1 MRLLPV
7 IRLSLV
13 TENTTSPERQFEKIE
28 TFAKLGDHEL
38 VPITQADYDL
48 DVSGAVS
55 PFDRPGLGPWLH
67 EDRLGMWDA
76 LCVAKLDRISRSLF
90 DFTHLVTFL
99 EAHGK
104 SLVVLDPMIDLSTA
118 SGRVM
123 ARVLVSFAEYEREI
137 IGQRVQDAY
146 RKNVVSG
153 KYPGGMVPFGYT
165 VVKVQGGWRY
175 EVDPVYGPLV
185 AEMAERYLRYESLGS
200 IARWLQ
206 ESGAPSPKN
215 VIRQRNGKPM
225 TDTPWTPAAVRI
237 ILSGHAIL
245 GAVTNAKGPVRD
257 SDGVIVYRA
266 PGLVSMNVWERVQ
279 ARLAQNFKPTRVN
292 TSPLLQVAFCA
303 KCGAP
308 MHATTTNRKSYP
320 SDRKGEP
327 VTYAYRYYHCFNG
340 GQRRDKCDARR
351 VKADPLDEAVHG
363 KLLEVVGHVE
373 LTEDKLIPGRDY
385 SEEIAK
391 VAERIGH
398 LSTQVAIGTATKR
411 DVSQDQGALDR
422 AQAELARISE
432 FEPVPAR
439 IEPVRLGVTFAQHW
453 ETLDTVGR
461 NEFLR
466 ANGVR
471 AEVRPMSDEDK
482 PRNLNVNVSVVRSG
496 TPVPDENESTSR
508 MVLIDADGMHV
519 TLLLGNLA
527 KLRDRAASA

>member
-13 TENTTSPERQFEKIE
+13 TENTTSPERQMDKIRGY
-28 TFAKLGDHEL
+28 AQGNDHEL
-38 VPITQADYDL
+38 VPVTEADYDL
-48 DVSGAVS
+48 DVSGSVS

-90 DFTHLVTFL
+90 DFTALLTWL

-104 SLVVLDPMIDLSTA
+104 ALIILDPMMDLTRPE
-118 SGRVM
+118 GRVM
-123 ARVLVSFAEYEREI
+123 ANMLMTFAEYERQI

-175 EVDPVYGPLV
+175 DVDPVYGPIV

-206 ESGAPSPKN
+206 DSGIPSPKN

-245 GAVTNAKGPVRD
+245 GAVTNAQGPVRD

-266 PGLVSMNVWERVQ
+266 PALVSMDVWERVQ
-279 ARLAQNFKPTRVN
+279 ARLAQNVKPTRVN
-292 TSPLLQVAFCA
+292 TSPLLQVAFCGQ
-303 KCGAP
+303 CGAP
-308 MHATTTNRKSYP
+308 MHSTTT
-320 SDRKGEP
+320 KGD
-327 VTYAYRYYHCFNG
+327 TGGRYYSYRYYQCFNA
-340 GQRRDKCDARR
+340 GQRKDKCNARR
-351 VKADPLDEAVHG
+351 VKADPLDGAVYD
-363 KLLEVVGHVE
+363 KLLDEVGHVE

-385 SEEIAK
+385 SEEIAR

-398 LSTQVAIGTATKR
+398 LSTQVAIGKATRR
-411 DVSQDQGALDR
+411 DVSQDQAALDR
-422 AQAELARISE
+422 ANAELARLSE
-432 FEPVPAR
+432 LEPIAAR
-439 IEPVRLGVTFAQHW
+439 IEPVRLGKSFAQHW

-466 ANGVR
+466 SSEVR
-471 AEVRPMSDEDK
+471 ATVEPWDEDM
-482 PRNLNVNVSVVRSG
+482 PHVLA
-496 TPVPDENESTSR
+496 VPNAESDRTVIMFGHGMR
-508 MVLIDADGMHV
+508 IVLD
-519 TLLLGNLA
+519 LGNLA
-527 KLRDRAASA
+527 KLRDQAASMPA